1 MISVPPEARCYASQ
15 QRRIA
20 SGNHSGWSHQH
31 QKAIPMAKTTA
42 LQQLDSALKQ
52 VRELGLE
59 TKTAE
64 ETPIG
69 GLLEKIYDL
78 DPENVAVIAK
88 TLQQTSLFNEIVR
101 NEISAMNIG
110 ERYEDIVY
118 AFNSIR
124 DDSKRLVDQMED
136 GKINTFER
144 VANVWMKVRR
154 GDISERFD
162 EIRHTYLEVA
172 KDAKDQ
178 IIREGRILDAYHDF
192 RGAYKQAQ
200 VMALKVLQK
209 AEKELAATKKELEKS
224 SKTVAAYKGDD
235 ISARAELEMDRDA
248 KIRALQDEEKRYQIA
263 KDLADNLTIGYN
275 TSEVVM
281 SRLTQTTSAKERV
294 YQQAVSFF
302 STNEAVLT
310 ALKASF
316 TGLFGLS
323 ESTRTLEAMKEGID
337 KSLETLSDI
346 GDKVQEAAIKAGYG
360 PTVKAESVKMLVDSV
375 VNFQV
380 RTREIINEMRV
391 LATRNSEEIRE
402 AVEDGKKRLARL
414 AAEGEM
420 LIES

>member
-1 MISVPPEARCYASQ
+1 
-15 QRRIA
+15 
-20 SGNHSGWSHQH
+20 
-31 QKAIPMAKTTA
+31 MAKGTA
-42 LQQLDSALKQ
+42 LKQLDKALKQ
-52 VRELGLE
+52 VRELGLD
-59 TKTAE
+59 TKSQE
-64 ETPIG
+64 VTPIG

-78 DPENVAVIAK
+78 DRDNVAVIAK
-88 TLQQTSLFNEIVR
+88 TLSQVSLFNEIVR
-101 NEISAMNIG
+101 NEISAMHIG
-110 ERYEDIVY
+110 SRYEDIIF

-124 DDSKRLVDQMED
+124 DDAKRLVDQIED

-178 IIREGRILDAYHDF
+178 IIREGRILDAYNDF

-200 VMALKVLQK
+200 VLSLKVLQK
-209 AEKELAATKKELEKS
+209 AEKQLKAAKVALEKA
-224 SKTVAAYKGDD
+224 SKKVANYKGDD
-235 ISARAELEMDRDA
+235 ITERAELEMDRDA
-248 KIRALQDEEKRYQIA
+248 KIRALQDQDKRYQIA

-281 SRLTQTTSAKERV
+281 SRLVQTTNAKERV

-316 TGLFGLS
+316 TGLFGLH
-323 ESTRTLEAMKEGID
+323 ESTRTLESMKEGID
-337 KSLETLSDI
+337 KSLETLSEI
-346 GDKVQEAAIKAGYG
+346 GDQVQEAAIRAGYG

-375 VNFQV
+375 VSFQM
-380 RTREIINEMRV
+380 RTREIIDEMRV

-402 AVEDGKKRLARL
+402 AVEDGKKRMARL
-414 AAEGEM
+414 AADGEQ
-420 LIES
+420 LLN

>member
-1 MISVPPEARCYASQ
+1 
-15 QRRIA
+15 
-20 SGNHSGWSHQH
+20 
-31 QKAIPMAKTTA
+31 MAKSTA
-42 LQQLDSALKQ
+42 LKQLDKALKQ
-52 VRELGLE
+52 VRELGLD
-59 TKTAE
+59 TKTGE
-64 ETPIG
+64 EPPIG

-78 DPENVAVIAK
+78 DQENIAVIAK

-124 DDSKRLVDQMED
+124 DDAKRLVDQMED

-144 VANVWMKVRR
+144 VANIWMKVRR
-154 GDISERFD
+154 GDIAERFD
-162 EIRHTYLEVA
+162 EIKHTYLEVA
-172 KDAKDQ
+172 KDSKDQ
-178 IIREGRILDAYHDF
+178 ILREGRILDAYNDF

-200 VMALKVLQK
+200 VLALEVLQK
-209 AEKELAATKKELEKS
+209 AEKQLATAKKELEKS
-224 SKTVAAYKGDD
+224 SKAVASYEGEDLK
-235 ISARAELEMDRDA
+235 ARAVLEMKRDD
-248 KIRALQDEEKRYQIA
+248 KIRALQQEEKRYQIA

-275 TSEVVM
+275 TSEVVI
-281 SRLTQTTSAKERV
+281 SRLTQTTNAKERV

-316 TGLFGLS
+316 TGLFGLH

-337 KSLETLSDI
+337 KSLETLSEI
-346 GDKVQEAAIKAGYG
+346 GDQVQEAAIKAGYG
-360 PTVKAESVKMLVDSV
+360 PTVKAESVKRLVDSV
-375 VNFQV
+375 VSFQV
-380 RTREIINEMRV
+380 RTREIIKEMRV

-414 AAEGEM
+414 AAEGETY
-420 LIES
+420 LEAE